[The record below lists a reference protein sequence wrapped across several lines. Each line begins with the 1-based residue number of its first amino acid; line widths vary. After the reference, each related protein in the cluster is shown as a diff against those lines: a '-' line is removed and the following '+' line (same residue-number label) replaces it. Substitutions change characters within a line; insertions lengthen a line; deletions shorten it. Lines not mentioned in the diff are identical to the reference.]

1 MTCLNIT
8 GIHENDQRELLRSGP
23 SQITLP
29 TNQMLLSQITN
40 YCICQLPYLLQGTYF
55 SESSKHFFDW
65 DHIICIYH
73 PLCFLVVFAIRTV
86 NYLYDV
92 CLVFLSI
99 KYHHNINPQ
108 FQIPKVMLAFFFPH
122 SLRQCLSN
130 LSMLQEH
137 LKDSIKPKL
146 LRTLSRVFNS
156 VCLYADLRVCVSSK
170 FPVNTNGSTNKD
182 K

>member
-1 MTCLNIT
+1 MTCLNVT
-8 GIHENDQRELLRSGP
+8 GIQENDQRELLRSGP

-29 TNQMLLSQITN
+29 TNQILLSQITN
-40 YCICQLPYLLQGTYF
+40 YYICQLRYLLQGTYF

-73 PLCFLVVFAIRTV
+73 PLCFLVVFAIRTI

-108 FQIPKVMLAFFFPH
+108 FQIPKVMLAFFFSSFSKTVP
-122 SLRQCLSN
+122 LKFEV
-130 LSMLQEH
+130 LQEY

-156 VCLYADLRVCVSSK
+156 VCLYADLRVCASSK